1 MKKLFL
7 VCLLLITL
15 CSFCCTPVFAAEC
28 GGVETNII
36 ECSSSGAGAIRS
48 ILKLVVDIISMGV
61 GILAVIGIMV
71 LGIQYLTAGD
81 NKDRVAK
88 VKRRFADVVIGLVI
102 YIIAYAGVS
111 WLLPG
116 GANPGDSIALEGLT
130 VSSAQQTIEVGRQ
143 TNIGVNIYPLDA
155 ENSALTFTSSNENI
169 ATVDNAGNVTTKNPG
184 FTTITATAPDG
195 QTAEVKVSVV
205 APVFKE
211 KPSRKGSG
219 SNNANSSSSGSTG
232 KASGKCDYNSAS
244 AEGCILFC
252 QGAPESWA
260 SKPYGNCGSA
270 TYSSSGCAPASL
282 AMIIA
287 NLTNDSSVT
296 PLVIGN
302 KAVSLGARVC
312 GSGTNASK
320 LIPVV
325 KDYGLNYEKI
335 AFSESAINKA
345 LDEGKLVWLSCD
357 GRLPCA
363 TTGNGHFIVI
373 RGKTSSGDWTFFNS
387 AYGCSDGY
395 ASSKRTYSPKET
407 ISAAYNSQNSGPY
420 AIWK

>member
-1 MKKLFL
+1 
-7 VCLLLITL
+7 
-15 CSFCCTPVFAAEC
+15 
-28 GGVETNII
+28 
-36 ECSSSGAGAIRS
+36 
-48 ILKLVVDIISMGV
+48 
-61 GILAVIGIMV
+61 
-71 LGIQYLTAGD
+71 
-81 NKDRVAK
+81 
-88 VKRRFADVVIGLVI
+88 
-102 YIIAYAGVS
+102 
-111 WLLPG
+111 
-116 GANPGDSIALEGLT
+116 
-130 VSSAQQTIEVGRQ
+130 
-143 TNIGVNIYPLDA
+143 
-155 ENSALTFTSSNENI
+155 
-169 ATVDNAGNVTTKNPG
+169 
-184 FTTITATAPDG
+184 
-195 QTAEVKVSVV
+195 
-205 APVFKE
+205 
-211 KPSRKGSG
+211 
-219 SNNANSSSSGSTG
+219 
-232 KASGKCDYNSAS
+232 
-244 AEGCILFC
+244 
-252 QGAPESWA
+252 
-260 SKPYGNCGSA
+260 
-270 TYSSSGCAPASL
+270 
-282 AMIIA
+282 MIIA